1 MKLVSKWLSD
11 PSAAAALSCCLVVAL
26 VDIGFRLL
34 PERPDRELAGA
45 QSAASLFSRQEPG
58 QFWRDWR
65 TALLLERA
73 QATANEAE
81 QQLQSELAEGSGETQ
96 SALQSENDVQ
106 QGDLETFAVD
116 GLRYQLLGVFNRV
129 SGAQEN
135 DTFAALRN
143 DGDPSS
149 ESPSDS
155 SLSIREGDVLGN
167 YRVQSVRSRSVV
179 FESVIDDRMVTLWL
193 FGTGPR

>member
-34 PERPDRELAGA
+34 PDRPDRELAGA
-45 QSAASLFSRQEPG
+45 QSAAFLFSRQEPG

-73 QATANEAE
+73 QAAANEAE
-81 QQLQSELAEGSGETQ
+81 QQLQSELAEGSEETQ

-106 QGDLETFAVD
+106 QGDLVTFTVD

-129 SGAQEN
+129 SEAQET

-155 SLSIREGDVLGN
+155 SLSIREGDLLGN
-167 YRVQSVRSRSVV
+167 YRVQNVRSRSVV

-193 FGTGPR
+193 FGSGPR